1 MKIKKNNDRI
11 ETDEFTLRELA
22 REPREGTHITV
33 LILLLTINAG
43 WTDLVAYLFLS
54 KVFTSFMTGN
64 ILFIGL
70 AFAQANFGLLLRAA
84 IALLVN
90 FVGVTVGA
98 LVIHRAPLRRTA
110 WRWRNRIVI
119 TLLIE
124 WIFLLAFAFIWF
136 MTSNLTQQHTAQTV
150 LLGLA
155 AFGMGIQGA
164 VVIAFE
170 FPGVVANAM
179 TGVVLVLGQRVGRSI
194 AHSGPA
200 GEWRWTFLL
209 PVLYA
214 LGAVA
219 VGLTSASLLT
229 PIFPLIISTIGIVY
243 VLSRVGVDK
252 IERHDRTTHDATRKN
267 GKSP

>member
-1 MKIKKNNDRI
+1 MKIKKNNDRN
-11 ETDEFTLRELA
+11 ETNVFTLRELA
-22 REPREGTHITV
+22 REPSEGKHISV
-33 LILLLTINAG
+33 LILLLTMNAG

-54 KVFTSFMTGN
+54 KVFASFMTGN

-70 AFAQANFGLLLRAA
+70 ALAQANFGLLERAA
-84 IALLVN
+84 IALLLN
-90 FVGVTVGA
+90 FVGVTIGA
-98 LVIHRAPLRRTA
+98 LIIHRAPLRRTTR
-110 WRWRNRIVI
+110 RWRNRIMI

-124 WIFLLAFAFIWF
+124 WIFLLAFAFVWF
-136 MTSNLTQQHTAQTV
+136 MTSNLTQQNTAQIV

-179 TGVVLVLGQRVGRSI
+179 TGVVLVLGQRVGKGI
-194 AHSGPA
+194 AGRGVAQTGPV

-229 PIFPLIISTIGIVY
+229 PIFPLIISTIAIVY
-243 VLSRVGVDK
+243 VLSKVGVDK
-252 IERHDRTTHDATRKN
+252 I
-267 GKSP
+267 G